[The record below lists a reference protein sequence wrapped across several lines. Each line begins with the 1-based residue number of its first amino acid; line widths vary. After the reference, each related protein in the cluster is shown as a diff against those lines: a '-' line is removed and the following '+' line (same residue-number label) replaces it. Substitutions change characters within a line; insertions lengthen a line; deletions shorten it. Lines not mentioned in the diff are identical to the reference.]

1 MRGRGDGDRG
11 KLFFWGLRLLFVRDS
26 LPLVWLA
33 GEEDVSLETASV
45 IKGVQKRRKGVG
57 WGYCLDERF
66 TVLKFFLWFLKKILF
81 KMALLFT
88 SQICKKKYQSIGE
101 FCYDFSSPFV

>member
-1 MRGRGDGDRG
+1 MRGGDGG

-45 IKGVQKRRKGVG
+45 IKGVQKKEKGCGVG
-57 WGYCLDERF
+57 LLDGWKIHR
-66 TVLKFFLWFLKKILF
+66 LKFFYGF
-81 KMALLFT
+81 
-88 SQICKKKYQSIGE
+88 
-101 FCYDFSSPFV
+101 